1 MKNKHL
7 KSILF
12 LTFMSLFISKV
23 GYSQSNYGI
32 TVFGTDKITKDNIV
46 KKYTSKLK
54 SLVDLYNTD
63 RDKYY
68 KTKEALEKVIITLGD
83 FSYSNIKLFK
93 SYNDKYDFII
103 DFVDTKD
110 SSKRLNYRKIN
121 TKKFSDPNG
130 LIAKWIEYED
140 LSYKLFRD
148 GEIKDYSCP
157 VAHCLWSFNHPK
169 LTPYLEYFNKL
180 TPKNKE
186 VLIQILNT
194 SDSAN
199 YRASSAF
206 LLAHSKMSNKNILE
220 ALMPST
226 HDSESTVRNNSMRV
240 IYYIARANPEIKFNV
255 SKIINALDFP
265 SFTDRNKALV
275 ILRSIPLDNLKKEDA
290 KRLANILIE
299 VLEKKDAHNFRNAHM
314 VIKKWSQKD
323 YAVDDIE
330 SWKKWTESSF

>member
-7 KSILF
+7 KSILL

-32 TVFGTDKITKDNIV
+32 TVFGTDKITKDDIV

-103 DFVDTKD
+103 DFVETKD
-110 SSKRLNYRKIN
+110 SNKRLNYRKIN
-121 TKKFSDPNG
+121 TKNFSDPDG

-140 LSYKLFRD
+140 LSYKLFKE
-148 GEIKDYSCP
+148 GEINDYSCP
-157 VAHCLWSFNHPK
+157 VAHCLWSFNHRK
-169 LTPYLEYFNKL
+169 LVPYLEYFNKF

-226 HDSESTVRNNSMRV
+226 HDSESAVRNNSMRV

-290 KRLANILIE
+290 KRLANILLEI
-299 VLEKKDAHNFRNAHM
+299 LEKKDAHNFRNAHL